1 MSFKPDSIMANIQPV
16 ILCGGSGTR
25 LWPASRSKHP
35 KQFMMLS
42 NGSSLFAETLKRTDG
57 IHQTCDA
64 MIISNNEYRFY
75 IDECLK
81 DLDRKGTIILEPE
94 GRNTAPA
101 IALAA
106 FATLETEDA
115 LMLVMPSDH
124 MFQQPH
130 AFHQAVA
137 SAQSIAEAG
146 YLVTF
151 GINPT
156 RPETGYGYIKQ
167 GASLGQKAYSVE
179 RFLEK
184 PQKAKA
190 QAMLEDGGYYWN
202 AGIFLFRASVFL
214 AELEHYAPAIHQAVK
229 TAWQTRYRDL
239 SFIRPGA
246 SFLDSPPD
254 SIDYAI
260 MEHSSKVAVV
270 PMDGGWNDLGSWE
283 SFYETAEKDTDRNVC
298 EGDVMVS
305 GTTDCYLKSTGRL
318 VAAIGVQNLAVIET
332 KDAVLV
338 ADRSKTQD
346 VKTIVNLLKAS
357 NRVETDLHPL
367 VYRPWGN
374 YETLVLSDRFQV
386 KRITVHPGAENSL
399 QMHYHRAEHW
409 IIVKGTAEVT
419 IGEERR
425 LVSENESIYVPLGTK
440 HRIKNPGTLPLEFIE
455 VQTGDYLGEDD
466 IVRFEDHYGRA
477 DTSETAMAEAK
488 NTIEKKKS

>member
-1 MSFKPDSIMANIQPV
+1 MANIQPV

-35 KQFMMLS
+35 KQFMSLG

-57 IHQTCDA
+57 IPQTLDA

-75 IDECLK
+75 IEKCLK
-81 DLDRKGTIILEPE
+81 DTDQKGTIILEPE

-124 MFQQPH
+124 MFQQPE
-130 AFHQAVA
+130 AFHQAVT
-137 SAQSIAEAG
+137 SAKAIAEAG

-151 GINPT
+151 GINPI

-167 GASLGQKAYSVE
+167 GPSLGQNAYQVE
-179 RFLEK
+179 HFLEK
-184 PQKAKA
+184 PQKPKA
-190 QAMLEDGGYYWN
+190 EAMLKEGGYYWN
-202 AGIFLFRASVFL
+202 AGIFLFKASRFL
-214 AELEHYAPAIHQAVK
+214 AELEQYAPAIHKATK
-229 TAWQTRYRDL
+229 TAWQNRYQDL
-239 SFIRPGA
+239 SFIRPGI
-246 SFLDSPPD
+246 SFLESPSD

-260 MEHSSKVAVV
+260 MEHADKVAVV
-270 PMDGGWNDLGSWE
+270 PMDGGWSDLGSWE
-283 SFYETAEKDTDRNVC
+283 SFYEITDKDADNNAC
-298 EGDVMVS
+298 EGDVMIS
-305 GTTDCYLKSTGRL
+305 DTTDCYLKSTGRL
-318 VAAIGVQNLAVIET
+318 ITTVGVKNLAVIET

-346 VKTIVNLLKAS
+346 VKAIVNLLKAN
-357 NRVETDLHPL
+357 NRTETDLHPL
-367 VYRPWGN
+367 VHRPWGY
-374 YETLVLSDRFQV
+374 YETLILSDGFQV
-386 KRITVHPGAENSL
+386 KRITVYPGAENSL

-409 IIVKGTAEVT
+409 IIVRGTAEVT
-419 IGEERR
+419 IEEEQK
-425 LVSENESIYVPLGTK
+425 LIAENESVYVPLGTK
-440 HRIKNPGTLPLEFIE
+440 HRIKNPGILPLEFIE

-477 DTSETAMAEAK
+477 DISESAVAK
-488 NTIEKKKS
+488 AQNTTNKENP

>member
-1 MSFKPDSIMANIQPV
+1 MTNIQPV

-35 KQFMMLS
+35 KQFMALS

-57 IHQTCDA
+57 IHQTLET
-64 MIISNNEYRFY
+64 IVISNNEYRFY

-81 DLDRKGTIILEPE
+81 DANRKGTIILEPE

-106 FATLETEDA
+106 FATLETEDN

-124 MFQQPH
+124 IFRQPE
-130 AFHQAVA
+130 AFHTAVE
-137 SAQSIAEAG
+137 SARAIAEAG

-167 GASLGQKAYSVE
+167 GKHLGEKTYQVE

-190 QAMLEDGGYYWN
+190 KAMLEEGGYYWN
-202 AGIFLFRASVFL
+202 AGIFLFKASVFL
-214 AELEHYAPAIHQAVK
+214 TELEHYAPAIYKAVK
-229 TAWQTRYRDL
+229 TAWQNRYQDL
-239 SFIRPGA
+239 SFTRPGK
-246 SFLDSPPD
+246 SFLESPSD
-254 SIDYAI
+254 SIDYAV
-260 MEHSSKVAVV
+260 MEHSAKVAVV

-283 SFYETAEKDTDRNVC
+283 SFYEIAHKDTDGNAC
-298 EGDVMVS
+298 EGDVIIS
-305 GTTDCYLKSTGRL
+305 DTTSCYLKSTGRL
-318 VAAIGVQNLAVIET
+318 IAAVGVKNLAVIDT

-338 ADRSKTQD
+338 AERSKVQD
-346 VKTIVNLLKAS
+346 VKAIVNLLKAN
-357 NRVETDLHPL
+357 NRTETDLHPL
-367 VYRPWGN
+367 VYRPWGY
-374 YETLVLSDRFQV
+374 YETLILSDRFQV
-386 KRITVHPGAENSL
+386 KRIVVKPGEQNSL

-409 IIVKGTAEVT
+409 IIVRGTAEVT
-419 IGEERR
+419 IGEEKK
-425 LVSENESIYVPLGTK
+425 LIAENESVYVPLGTK

-455 VQTGDYLGEDD
+455 VQTGSYLGEDD
-466 IVRFEDHYGRA
+466 IVRFEDNYGRTDSA
-477 DTSETAMAEAK
+477 GDEVSA
-488 NTIEKKKS
+488 

>member
-1 MSFKPDSIMANIQPV
+1 MTNIQPV

-35 KQFMMLS
+35 KQFMTLG
-42 NGSSLFAETLKRTDG
+42 NGSSLFAETLKRIDG
-57 IHQTCDA
+57 ISQTLNT
-64 MIISNNEYRFY
+64 MVISNNEYRFY

-81 DLDRKGTIILEPE
+81 DAKCQGTIILEPE

-106 FATLETEDA
+106 FATLASEDA

-124 MFQQPH
+124 MFQQDE
-130 AFHQAVA
+130 AFHQAVEIA
-137 SAQSIAEAG
+137 RKTAEAG

-167 GASLGQKAYSVE
+167 GTSLATPGYQVE

-184 PQKAKA
+184 PQKPKA
-190 QAMLEDGGYYWN
+190 EAMLAEGGYYWN
-202 AGIFLFRASVFL
+202 AGIFLFKASTFL
-214 AELEHYAPAIHQAVK
+214 SELKQFAPAIYDATEK
-229 TAWQTRYRDL
+229 AWNAREKDL
-239 SFIRPGA
+239 SFIRPGND
-246 SFLDSPPD
+246 FLKSPSD

-260 MEHSSKVAVV
+260 MEHSNKVAVI
-270 PMDGGWNDLGSWE
+270 PMDGGWNDLGAWE
-283 SFYETAEKDTDRNVC
+283 SFYEISDKNNQGNVC
-298 EGDVMVS
+298 EGEILTAD
-305 GTTDCYLKSTGRL
+305 TTDCYLKSTGRL
-318 VAAIGVQNLAVIET
+318 VAAVGVQNLAVIET

-346 VKTIVNLLKAS
+346 VKTIVNLLKA
-357 NRVETDLHPL
+357 NHRTEADLHPL
-367 VYRPWGN
+367 VYRPWGR

-386 KRITVHPGAENSL
+386 KHITVHPGAENSL

-409 IIVKGTAEVT
+409 IFVKGTAEVT
-419 IGEERR
+419 IGEERK
-425 LVSENESIYVPLGTK
+425 LITENESVYVPLGTK
-440 HRIKNPGTLPLEFIE
+440 HRIKNPGTIPLEFIE

-477 DTSETAMAEAK
+477 DASETAKAEAQATAIK
-488 NTIEKKKS
+488 EK